1 MHTTKFP
8 NPHQGAPIP
17 PQVVPKAQASVNY
30 FAQFIEQSG
39 LERRASLLELKGQ
52 RLGVDG
58 QKILDSITQVMRDN
72 EKLATLT
79 SPIPYCAYDEMSR
92 LYEVLQV
99 NHIHADYVFPG
110 MGWTFPIKD
119 KEKTKTQDHNA
130 TILSLVGRQVGPHD
144 HVRLSKAAE
153 ELQATLDEDA
163 ENYIFLY
170 MKMFRGTPT
179 AAATVTRAPYWSW
192 AQLASYFNGRTQY
205 ISHVYGSHELLG
217 FKGIDTVITRI
228 NGNEG
233 TYHSVSKKELLQK
246 LNSVDRRGNFTED
259 DLPFLIGATSNHRL
273 LNDPFVQNMP
283 VAEFLTGRSA
293 RDGQNQLMFNGQGT
307 TAVQQERAQRVAD
320 SIRLCPI
327 LLPDGRCI
335 PLCMAHD
342 VNRFSKRRLVDLFG
356 EPLPAMYYYM
366 QMSGL
371 LSPSILSTVATKK
384 IVDAAPVVDSPEY
397 RSVAEFII
405 PLRTQIVYQLV
416 QSLHRPHNIEI
427 TWVRRYNREANS
439 RELPI
444 LQPPQIRLDEWNTQ
458 PISKDAMYF
467 TDVIPYAQSAVSQH
481 IYRTTH
487 QANSAVLLK
496 ILDLLGYFTHA
507 TQTNSTEVSGPSVY
521 SAALEH
527 CKIPSL
533 SEYAVLLIELIRT
546 KTLTEKH
553 LFYAPKTTSAQ
564 ALTHVDP
571 CIVFASRL
579 LSIVPVRMKTA
590 WRGPICAD
598 LCGFT
603 GMARSVQRTLRS
615 LAEVIAVI
623 TYVDNSRGQPAPFN
637 VSSYHADVQPN
648 LPFFTPLMS
657 GSGVLIQYIMENRV
671 ANMVHLE
678 TVFPDCL
685 SLAQDL
691 SSLFYFWYYAGQMIK
706 VLYDDEPHS
715 MDQTYRMFTNA
726 CHVLHGIPV
735 ALLGPSYAFVTDF

>member
-1 MHTTKFP
+1 MHAGKFI
-8 NPHQGAPIP
+8 PHQGAPVP
-17 PQVVPKAQASVNY
+17 PQALPKVPASVNY

-52 RLGVDG
+52 KLGVDG
-58 QKILDSITQVMRDN
+58 QKILDSVTQLMRDN
-72 EKLATLT
+72 EKLATLS

-92 LYEVLQV
+92 LYEVLQQ
-99 NHIHADYVFPG
+99 NHISADYVFPG

-130 TILSLVGRQVGPHD
+130 TVLSFVGRPTGPHD
-144 HVRLSKAAE
+144 SIRLAKAAE

-170 MKMFRGTPT
+170 MKMFRGSPQ
-179 AAATVTRAPYWSW
+179 ASATVTRAPYWSW

-205 ISHVYGSHELLG
+205 INHVYGSHELLA

-228 NGNEG
+228 NGDG

-246 LNSVDRRGNFTED
+246 LTTVDRRGNFSED
-259 DLPFLIGATSNHRL
+259 DLPFLVGATSNHKL
-273 LNDPFVQNMP
+273 LNDPFVQNMS
-283 VAEFLTGRSA
+283 VSEFLTAKSA
-293 RDGQNQLMFNGQGT
+293 RDGQNQLIFNPQGGVQQ
-307 TAVQQERAQRVAD
+307 VQQERAQRVAD

-335 PLCMAHD
+335 PLCVAFESF
-342 VNRFSKRRLVDLFG
+342 RFSKRRLVDLFG
-356 EPLPAMYYYM
+356 EPLPSMYYYM
-366 QMSGL
+366 QMCGL

-416 QSLHRPHNIEI
+416 QSLHRPQNIEI

-444 LQPPQIRLDEWNTQ
+444 LQPPQIRLDEWNTTQ
-458 PISKDAMYF
+458 IGKDVMFF
-467 TDVIPYAQSAVSQH
+467 TEVIPFSQAAVGQH
-481 IYRTTH
+481 TYRTTH
-487 QANSAVLLK
+487 QANAAVLLK

-521 SAALEH
+521 SAALEN

-553 LFYAPKTTSAQ
+553 LFFAPKTATAPP
-564 ALTHVDP
+564 LTHVDP
-571 CIVFASRL
+571 SIIFASRL
-579 LSIVPVRMKTA
+579 LSIVPIRMKSA
-590 WRGPICAD
+590 WKGPICAD

-623 TYVDNSRGQPAPFN
+623 TYCENSRGTQAPFN

-657 GSGVLIQYIMENRV
+657 GSGVLVQYIMENRV
-671 ANMVHLE
+671 SNLAHLE
-678 TVFPDCL
+678 SVFPDCL

-691 SSLFYFWYYAGQMIK
+691 SSLFYFWYYAGQIIK
-706 VLYDDEPHS
+706 VLYDDEPQS
-715 MDQTYRMFTNA
+715 MQGTYTTFANA
-726 CHVLHGIPV
+726 NHILHGLPV
-735 ALLGPSYAFVTDF
+735 ALLGPAYGFVTDF